1 MTSFEYEYFNL
12 SVNNID
18 SETADEMT
26 HEPDLV
32 FSEVRDGPIIENTQ
46 EYDFSI
52 ENFKL
57 DLKSLPVF
65 IPTIRSNF
73 ELSADADVQ
82 LIQRNT
88 TIYTVGIEY
97 LHPSTG
103 IRYIGYSRIIFQ
115 PQDMTKTCTKFTD
128 GYPNYKSG
136 HY

>member
-65 IPTIRSNF
+65 IPTIRSN
-73 ELSADADVQ
+73 
-82 LIQRNT
+82 
-88 TIYTVGIEY
+88 
-97 LHPSTG
+97 
-103 IRYIGYSRIIFQ
+103 
-115 PQDMTKTCTKFTD
+115 
-128 GYPNYKSG
+128 
-136 HY
+136 